1 MSNHITPELKQR
13 IQRIW
18 GFLDVNADGGVT
30 RDEIRKSRKGGA
42 MGSDFEDLFN
52 EQDKD
57 HDGRVTLQE
66 WTEYY
71 EAFLRGQERPT
82 KIQLLQFSRRRSL

>member
-1 MSNHITPELKQR
+1 
-13 IQRIW
+13 
-18 GFLDVNADGGVT
+18 VNADGGVT

-82 KIQLLQFSRRRSL
+82 KIPRGHFTAPRMPL